1 MSQEQA
7 APGWYL
13 AAPGVE
19 RWWDGSQWTD
29 TVRAVPQPAPVVVQQ
44 PSMAITSQPVQTSH
58 TFHLLMTLL
67 TCGLWGIFVWLPISI
82 INSMSRK
89 KVVTRYR

>member
-1 MSQEQA
+1 
-7 APGWYL
+7 
-13 AAPGVE
+13 
-19 RWWDGSQWTD
+19 
-29 TVRAVPQPAPVVVQQ
+29 
-44 PSMAITSQPVQTSH
+44 MAITRQPVRTSH

-67 TCGLWGIFVWLPISI
+67 TCGLWGIFVWLPITV